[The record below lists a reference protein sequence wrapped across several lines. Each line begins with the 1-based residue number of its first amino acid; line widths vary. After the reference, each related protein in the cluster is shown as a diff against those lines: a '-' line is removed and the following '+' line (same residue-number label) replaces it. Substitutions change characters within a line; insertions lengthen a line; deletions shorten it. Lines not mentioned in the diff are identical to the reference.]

1 MRMRRHTAPGFSLPA
16 GTLWRRLLR
25 DGGLVLLTFAVGY
38 AISALWLSPSSVL
51 GEDHPVPRVLGL
63 PEAQARDKLTELG
76 FRPRRD
82 GDRTSPSIPRGSVI
96 WQDPPPGMVLTP
108 NTTVQLV
115 VSSGPAPVTVPDVIG
130 MALSSAERIFDA
142 AGVKVGTVDTVRG
155 GGELG
160 VVIATRP
167 APGNG
172 RPRGTAVD
180 IVVSGGGGS

>member
-1 MRMRRHTAPGFSLPA
+1 MRMRRHTTPGFSLPA
-16 GTLWRRLLR
+16 GTRWRRVLR

-38 AISALWLSPSSVL
+38 AISVLWLSPSAVL

-63 PEAQARDKLTELG
+63 PAATARAKIAELG
-76 FRPRRD
+76 FRPRLD
-82 GDRTSPSIPRGSVI
+82 GDRPSPSVPRGSVI

-115 VSSGPAPVTVPDVIG
+115 VSSGPQSVTVPDVIG
-130 MALSSAERIFDA
+130 MALSSAEKIFDA
-142 AGVKVGTVDTVRG
+142 AGVKVGVVDTVRG

-172 RPRGTAVD
+172 RPRGSAVD
-180 IVVSGGGGS
+180 LVVSGGGS